1 MSDEASPVESVDRAL
16 RMVALLGANPSG
28 LTLDDLAR
36 GAGIPKSSV
45 HRILGALRHRGFAAQ
60 SDDGGRYFL
69 GTEMLRVAFAFHA
82 GLDIP
87 ALTHP
92 LLLRLRDAFNE
103 TVHAGVLDG
112 TDVVYLDKV
121 ESSHP
126 IIMASVIGGR
136 NPAHCTGI
144 GKALVAWTYPSDE
157 AVRLWV
163 RSHAPLPART
173 RHTITSEAKLVEE
186 FARTRERGYAL
197 DLEES
202 ELGVRCIS
210 VPVFLGQSTPAA
222 AISLSAPRTR
232 LSDQRIAEIAPLLRR
247 MVDEAFAPIREER
260 ALRGASARRRKAAT
274 P

>member
-1 MSDEASPVESVDRAL
+1 MSDDTSPVESVDRAL
-16 RMVALLGANPSG
+16 RTVTLLGASPSG
-28 LTLDDLAR
+28 LTLDELAR
-36 GAGIPKSSV
+36 GTGIPKSSL
-45 HRILGALRHRGFAAQ
+45 HRILGALRYRGFAAQ

-103 TVHAGVLDG
+103 TVHTGVLDG
-112 TDVVYLDKV
+112 TEVVYLDKV

-126 IIMASVIGGR
+126 IIMASMIGGR
-136 NPAHCTGI
+136 NPAHCTGV

-163 RSHAPLPART
+163 RSQGPLVART
-173 RHTITSEAKLVEE
+173 RQTITSEARLVEE
-186 FARTRERGYAL
+186 LAMTRERGYAL

-202 ELGVRCIS
+202 EPGVRCIG
-210 VPVFLGQSTPAA
+210 VPVFLGQATPVA

-232 LSDQRIAEIAPLLRR
+232 LSDQRIAEIAPRLRQ
-247 MVDEAFAPIREER
+247 MVDEAFATTVEEPASRR
-260 ALRGASARRRKAAT
+260 ASSRRRNA
-274 P
+274 PGS